1 MALIQ
6 TVTDN
11 FGGSLDSAALE
22 KLSIIAE
29 RLKSENKKYNLTAL
43 KEDRDIALLHLVDC
57 LNLTEKVDFR
67 GKRVIDVGCGGGFPT
82 LVIAAAVPSAQVC
95 GMDSTAKKLGFVAE
109 TAAIAGMN
117 NVSVKHARAEELDA
131 AERESFDIAVARG
144 VSRLNMLAELCLPY
158 VKVGGLFVAMKA
170 ASAAEE
176 LAECETAL
184 AKLGAVYVQT
194 LPAPVPE
201 LGENHC
207 LVIIKKTAKTPAKYP
222 RKYSQIKSS
231 PLF

>member
-1 MALIQ
+1 MSLIQ

-11 FGGSLDSAALE
+11 FNGALDSATLD
-22 KLSIIAE
+22 KLSVIAE

-57 LNLTEKVDFR
+57 LNLTSEVDFV
-67 GKRVIDVGCGGGFPT
+67 GKRVIDVGCGGGFPA

-109 TAAIAGMN
+109 TAALAGMDN
-117 NVSVKHARAEELDA
+117 IVTKHARAEELERE
-131 AERESFDIAVARG
+131 ERESFDIAVARG

-170 ASAAEE
+170 ATAAEE
-176 LAECETAL
+176 LAECKAAL
-184 AKLGAVYVQT
+184 SKLGGSYVKT
-194 LPAPVPE
+194 VATPVPE

-207 LVIIKKTAKTPAKYP
+207 LIIIKKTAKTPEKYP
-222 RKYSQIKSS
+222 RKYAQIKSS
-231 PLF
+231 PL